1 MEKKRKFKSV
11 LHEYNNMKNECQICF
26 SLTQQNEK

>member
-11 LHEYNNMKNECQICF
+11 LHEHNNMKNERQICF